1 MQKLSQDD
9 IDKLLNPY
17 PCSTEIVKEVVELT
31 PEEIEESRKQ
41 NIEVLE
47 KAQRESSRLQM
58 MSYVKAKDLWVGN

>member
-1 MQKLSQDD
+1 MQKLSQAD

-17 PCSTEIVKEVVELT
+17 PYSAEFEKEIIGLT

-41 NIEVLE
+41 NTKVLE
-47 KAQRESSRLQM
+47 KAQRESNRLQM